1 MKITIQNILTG
12 VLLLG
17 MSFLFYLQFTVKENL
32 KTGFVRSQELVYQFD
47 GMIDA
52 MTKFEQEQSEWN
64 ENVETLKSD
73 YQTSVDNYNN
83 QRPNLSEE
91 EMMQQENLLQHQ
103 YNNVAKY
110 AQEMETALIERET
123 EILEGV
129 LNQVNAFSESFA
141 TANELDL
148 LITTAESGTILYGDP
163 GLDYTEELLESINS
177 QYNGTE

>member
-1 MKITIQNILTG
+1 MKITLQNVLTG
-12 VLLLG
+12 VLIMG
-17 MSFLFYLQFTVKENL
+17 MSYLFYLQFAEKDDL
-32 KTGFVRSQELVYQFD
+32 RTGFVRSQELVYQFD

-52 MTKFEQEQSEWN
+52 MAKFEQEQNEWN
-64 ENVETLKSD
+64 QNIETLKND
-73 YQTSVDNYNN
+73 YQLSVDNYNN
-83 QRPNLSEE
+83 SRPTLSEE

-110 AQEMETALIERET
+110 AQEMETSLMERET

-141 TANELDL
+141 TANDLDL

>member
-1 MKITIQNILTG
+1 MKITLQNVLTG
-12 VLLLG
+12 VLLVG
-17 MSFLFYLQFTVKENL
+17 MTFLFYLQFAEKENL

-52 MTKFEQEQSEWN
+52 MEKFEQEQNEWTQN
-64 ENVETLKSD
+64 IETLKND

-83 QRPNLSEE
+83 SRPNLSEE

-110 AQEMETALIERET
+110 AQEMEITLIERET

-141 TANELDL
+141 TENELDL

-163 GLDYTEELLESINS
+163 GLDYTDELLESINN
-177 QYNGTE
+177 QYNGIE